1 MVLVDTSVWIDAE
14 HRLEA
19 ARIRV
24 RDLTRAGE
32 AAVSAVTVY
41 ELGRGPTTEP
51 SVLAR
56 YEALFPQA
64 VPVLPVTLAAARIAA
79 RIARAL
85 GQLSAPDAL
94 IAGTALELGL
104 PLLTSDAGF
113 RRVPGLE
120 VEWLPRPPVLHEPA
134 AAWTARPRPP
144 PLGAVGARLRELRHA
159 AGLRACQVA
168 EAAGMARSNYAR
180 LEAGRHRP
188 SLATLAR
195 AAAALR
201 VPVAELLRAAG

>member
-14 HRLEA
+14 HGVAPALARLRALTVSRE
-19 ARIRV
+19 V
-24 RDLTRAGE
+24 R
-32 AAVSAVTVY
+32 VSAVTVH
-41 ELGRGPTTEP
+41 ELACGRTTAPT
-51 SVLAR
+51 VLAR
-56 YEALFPQA
+56 YDTVFPAL
-64 VPVLPVTLAAARIAA
+64 VPVLPVTLDTARIAA
-79 RIARAL
+79 RIARGL
-85 GQLSAPDAL
+85 GPAIATPDAL
-94 IAGTALELGL
+94 VAATALEHRL

-113 RRVPGLE
+113 RLVPGLE
-120 VEWLPRPPVLHEPA
+120 VEWIPRPPVLHEPV
-134 AAWTARPRPP
+134 AAWAARPP
-144 PLGAVGARLRELRHA
+144 PPAAVGARLRELRRA